1 MLSRS
6 RVWVSMALL
15 ALLAAYVV
23 LRPPQRA
30 GATRLDEVPDVVLG
44 FPGEEVGLDQT
55 VIDDLDSDALISR
68 AYRRPDDLPLWL
80 IVVYFENARL
90 GAHDPLLCYR
100 SQGFTIEML
109 PDRTVPSAIGPI
121 PLRSFRAV
129 RGQRVELVSYFWYTS
144 GARALAE
151 VKAFRDSMF
160 FEGLLHNR
168 SFGAF
173 VRVSTIETD
182 PAQAS
187 GMISSFVKEIAP
199 TLPRVFPEGA
209 S

>member
-1 MLSRS
+1 MLSRP
-6 RVWVSMALL
+6 RVLASMALL
-15 ALLAAYVV
+15 AALAAYVV
-23 LRPPQRA
+23 LLPPQRA
-30 GATRLDEVPDVVLG
+30 GATRLDQVPPSILG
-44 FPGEEVGLDQT
+44 FPGSDVGLEQA

-68 AYRRPDDLPLWL
+68 QYLRPDDLPVWL

-100 SQGFTIEML
+100 SQGFTVEML
-109 PDRTVPSAIGPI
+109 PEQTVSSGIGPI

-129 RGQRVELVSYFWYTS
+129 RGPRVERVSYFWYTS

-151 VKAFRDSMF
+151 VKTFRDSMF
-160 FEGLLHNR
+160 FQGLLHNR

-182 PAQAS
+182 PEQAS
-187 GMISSFVKEIAP
+187 EMIARFVEQIAP
-199 TLPRVFPEGA
+199 ALPRVFPEGT

>member
-1 MLSRS
+1 MLNRS
-6 RVWVSMALL
+6 VLASMTLL
-15 ALLAAYVV
+15 AALAAYV
-23 LRPPQRA
+23 LLLPPQQA
-30 GATRLDEVPDVVLG
+30 GATHLDQVPRSILG
-44 FPGEEVGLDQT
+44 FPGSEVDLEQT
-55 VIDDLDSDALISR
+55 VIDDLDSDAVISR
-68 AYRRPDDLPLWL
+68 EYRRPDNLPVWL

-100 SQGFTIEML
+100 SQGFTVEML
-109 PDRTVPSAIGPI
+109 PDQTVPSSIGPV

-129 RGQRVELVSYFWYTS
+129 RGSRVERVSYFWYTN

-151 VKAFRDSMF
+151 VKTFRDSMF
-160 FEGLLHNR
+160 FQGLLHNR

-182 PAQAS
+182 PTQAS
-187 GMISSFVKEIAP
+187 EMIARFVEEIAP
-199 TLPRVFPEGA
+199 SLPRVFPEGA